1 MNQEIIERVT
11 SAAWWVAYCERFR
24 GIIIHGCVEL
34 ETRNRPHYW
43 YLPMAV
49 GVGMN

>member
-1 MNQEIIERVT
+1 MNQEIIDRV
-11 SAAWWVAYCERFR
+11 SFAAWWVSYCDRLRE
-24 GIIIHGCVEL
+24 IIVKGCCHVEN
-34 ETRNRPHYW
+34 RNRPQYW